1 MSDKNTRIEALD
13 LLSKQDKEYYDK
25 MKKRNLERAKR
36 TMASQDSEKDLE
48 EKMEL
53 DERIRQMDPESDM
66 SEEELE
72 EEAQK
77 NFEKRRRELG
87 LSKRG
92 KLWVLLM

>member
-92 KLWVLLM
+92 KL

>member
-53 DERIRQMDPESDM
+53 DERIRQMGPESDM

-92 KLWVLLM
+92 KL